1 MLYMP
6 AYALVIPWL
15 SHVVSSGVVAII
27 AAPRLRKKAK
37 ERKIKFAVHHFQ
49 KLGRLFGL
57 AQSNEA
63 GSDTSQRIR
72 GVG

>member
-1 MLYMP
+1 MLNMP
-6 AYALVIPWL
+6 AYALIIPRLPHVIC
-15 SHVVSSGVVAII
+15 SGAAAII

-49 KLGRLFGL
+49 KLDGLFGF

-72 GVG
+72 CVG